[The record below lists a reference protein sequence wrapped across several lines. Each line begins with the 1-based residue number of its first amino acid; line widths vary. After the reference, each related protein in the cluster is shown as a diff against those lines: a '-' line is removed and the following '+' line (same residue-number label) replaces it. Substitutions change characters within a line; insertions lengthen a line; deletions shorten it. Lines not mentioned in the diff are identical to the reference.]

1 MHLHWVSVGNNV
13 INVGVIVW
21 VIHELM
27 IFVCILALEVWETS
41 QRAQFSYLVTVKE
54 FSGLKIVIYVM
65 MMMMMNFYTHINLYI
80 VC

>member
-27 IFVCILALEVWETS
+27 IFVCILALEVCNISESTIQLLSDSERIQW
-41 QRAQFSYLVTVKE
+41 SYD
-54 FSGLKIVIYVM
+54 Y
-65 MMMMMNFYTHINLYI
+65 
-80 VC
+80 